1 MRQPQPQHSE
11 PPNYFCV
18 FLLVVLSVL
27 FFFFNKSNIY
37 IYICIIYV
45 CLQTYIL
52 KITTETS
59 RHTDILQAAQMHTK
73 VLAS

>member
-37 IYICIIYV
+37 IYMYNIC
-45 CLQTYIL
+45 L
-52 KITTETS
+52 S
-59 RHTDILQAAQMHTK
+59 TDVHIKDHN
-73 VLAS
+73 